1 MKWWILW
8 WLLLSHD
15 IIFKNHTCGQ
25 CNNNTPKKCSQRGRC
40 NRCCSKGNNP
50 KSEEAKRCMEN
61 VTKFF
66 TKGNKRDSINAIED
80 LENFLEETEVDDITF
95 MSVDNLVA
103 ALHKPKGSFEGLEIY
118 ASENQASDKPVA
130 NSKVRVQLPKGLD
143 VGSDNTIVLCSLPW
157 PETNVT
163 IPGASGQLYENRM
176 HGLSVHL
183 KSISGLQE
191 RVNITMNLTTAINDN
206 QTVPICVFYNFLS
219 DEYSNNGC
227 LTLWVHGQ
235 DNITCSCDHLTYFGV
250 LVVSE
255 IPSPEDQEI
264 LTYISVIGCGLS
276 LFSLVITVLLFFTNR
291 KLRGDVSMR
300 IHISLVFALI
310 LLNLHFLLSQIVTE
324 QSPSKANPTVGL
336 SLPNETVTE
345 QSPSKANHT
354 EFALEGDFLPNVTE
368 QPPSGVCLYI
378 AISLHYSLLASFT
391 WMALEGF
398 HIYLLLVRVFNIY
411 VRRYVL
417 KLSVVGWGIPAVIVS
432 LVAIID
438 IKSYRNFV
446 LDPPNSTSICF
457 VTGTAKTVTVVGA
470 LFLVFT
476 SNVILIGMAI
486 RRVLSLRQ
494 RTEGNIGT
502 TKRDICTLLGVST
515 LFGVA
520 WGLAFFS
527 FGYLNTTGLYL
538 FCILN
543 SLQGFFIFLW
553 FVMSLRKNRSS
564 ATTTTTT
571 TEAHSSNR

>member
-324 QSPSKANPTVGL
+324 QSPS
-336 SLPNETVTE
+336 
-345 QSPSKANHT
+345 
-354 EFALEGDFLPNVTE
+354 
-368 QPPSGVCLYI
+368 GVCLYI